1 MNERFEAA
9 AKRKEEK
16 LKKLAEM
23 YKKVDYEEEQALA
36 VRDAKF
42 GKKEDP
48 NEVVG
53 RMQARQA
60 VVKRKW
66 D

>member
-1 MNERFEAA
+1 MNERFEVAA
-9 AKRKEEK
+9 RRKEEK

-23 YKKVDYEEEQALA
+23 YKKVDYEEEEALA

-48 NEVVG
+48 
-53 RMQARQA
+53 
-60 VVKRKW
+60 